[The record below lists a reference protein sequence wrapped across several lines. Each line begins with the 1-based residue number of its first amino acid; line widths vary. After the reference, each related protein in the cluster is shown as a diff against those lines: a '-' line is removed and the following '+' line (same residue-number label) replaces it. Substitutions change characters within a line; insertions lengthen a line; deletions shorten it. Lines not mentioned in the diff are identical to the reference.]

1 MGHGVSQC
9 SSLTNYLLDNLDLLR
24 RVFLKAPDTQ
34 RGAVDKKKTTL
45 QRRGMCEGDLS
56 GTPGVERR
64 LKRPPP

>member
-34 RGAVDKKKTTL
+34 RGAVDKKNLYNAGVCVKGISVGRQGL
-45 QRRGMCEGDLS
+45 RGDLS
-56 GTPGVERR
+56 V
-64 LKRPPP
+64 PPP